1 MKKSKKLLAF
11 LLSTFM
17 VCAVPAVISGCDGG
31 DNGGQ
36 NTVEQQKDAVK
47 VKDGENISVEKGKS
61 TTITVS
67 EYITANGNK
76 IEVKSSDTAVAE
88 AVESEGTVTVTG
100 KAEGG
105 TSVIIKCG
113 KVSIT
118 FPVTVTAEK
127 TETDAPVFS
136 DVSVNL
142 DLKDQDF
149 AEVTLAPVSGG
160 DEFDIVYSAT
170 LSDEVSIN
178 GNVLK
183 FTPAE
188 KGEYSV
194 TVTAKCTEKADP
206 EKVYEDITFR
216 VNISVIDSDEKVY
229 FTVTVDGVETSVAD
243 GEKFILP
250 EYTGASAEGKEFDG
264 WMVGG
269 EKRQA
274 GYEITVTAD
283 ITVTAVFKAK
293 TYTVTVDG
301 VEQIIEHGGK
311 VTLPEYEK
319 ELEEGKQFNGWSDG
333 TDTYPAGAQVT
344 VTGNLNFTAVIG
356 DIPQTP
362 PEAVKLTDTIN
373 LTVETDATVT
383 LEISDY
389 IITNGHT
396 VTVACGQT
404 DTVEVSSTLTSVT
417 VTAKDKGTAEVTVT
431 CGEITAV
438 ITVNVSYP
446 PASVK
451 QEEVSDSEVHDLYSG
466 ALTLDLS
473 ANINYS
479 SQIESY
485 KVNGVAVEG
494 SSYTVSGN
502 FTDTASEVVLTVTAV
517 SENGVGIEYIY
528 KVKVKDTSS
537 YRVANGGFDD
547 GLDGWTM
554 DGDIGE
560 ISENETFWENLPMFN
575 DGKYFLGFDAPTGT
589 LSSSAFTVGGIN
601 KISFKLGS
609 GNGCFVTLEKEDG
622 EVLAVWRN
630 YKFDNIGNGWDSE
643 KIGTEQF
650 ALNLVTYVADL
661 TQWHGETVRLVINDN
676 ATADC
681 GFVTFD
687 SLVTYYESADGLPK
701 NAFYAIDELADTTA
715 LAAKIAEAKEIEI
728 GDYTQESFDI
738 LQEKITAAEE
748 VITKKGVTEEELT
761 SALNAIDAAKNN
773 LTLKVPVEKESDR
786 IESVKSGAEITIDTS
801 KYVDD
806 NGLELTYEL
815 SAESGKLSVDGL
827 KLTASDVTDDS
838 DAVVILTVKY
848 KGETK
853 LTISITVKI
862 SSGDKPVVNKPE
874 VVQNIDIFTLTD
886 KNKIKID
893 FAQNVSN
900 PANLTLKFTVNA
912 DGNSEE
918 LTLDADNCYE
928 YNFDGNYSDEAV
940 EVIFNVTVGS
950 EENALTVIYTYKLVI
965 KDTTAYRVV
974 NGGFETGDLTGWTLK
989 NLDGS
994 DFVVADGVNV
1004 VQDTEGYWGGTA
1016 AYNHVGKYHFN
1027 GQDAG
1032 GIAEAAVYKLISS
1045 PFKIGG
1051 SGFISFKIGGRAAV
1065 VKIYDR
1071 ATDTLIAK
1079 YFNTAYAD
1087 IGFDNGKPHVENG
1100 ARQAVMS
1107 TCVADLSAYKG
1118 VEVYLVLEDNQAE
1131 GWGHSIMDDVVT
1143 YYETAPQTEG
1153 KFDTVKN
1160 LCKCGYDEATGTYT
1174 TTDIPWIKAEN
1185 SLSVGRLK
1193 IKSNF
1198 EGVAAD
1204 AGTVDLHNY
1213 LYAVG
1218 VVVGDASAQI
1228 SKQIVKVSDGST
1240 DYTENFNAFVLEDGK
1255 TYVVTYKLVSGVY
1268 ETETSIKIFVGNKN
1282 SLTNGSFEEDL
1293 KGWTYSKADG
1303 ALDFG
1308 AIISDDYYWKKPD
1321 YTFGKTE
1328 EGGKLFTGIETDS
1341 NPNLERGIGTLTS
1354 SIFTLQ
1360 QNGWITFRLGGAHNA
1375 NCGIRIRSAVDGRVL
1390 AEFNNLDKGHD
1401 GKLDKYK
1408 YQFAD
1413 MTSDMQCY
1421 IEIFDNATEGWGLVV
1436 VDDIVTDCGATE
1448 PDGTLINNIL

>member
-88 AVESEGTVTVTG
+88 AVESGGTVTVTG

-127 TETDAPVFS
+127 TETDAPVFM

-250 EYTGASAEGKEFDG
+250 EYTGTSADGKEFDG

-333 TDTYPAGAQVT
+333 RDTYPAGAQVT

-404 DTVEVSSTLTSVT
+404 DAVEVSSTLTSVT

-438 ITVNVSYP
+438 ITVNVAYP

-502 FTDTASEVVLTVTAV
+502 FTDTESEVVLTVTAV
-517 SENGVGIEYIY
+517 SENGKEIEYIY

-537 YRVANGGFDD
+537 YRVTNGGFDD

-554 DGDIGE
+554 DGEIGE
-560 ISENETFWENLPMFN
+560 ISASKTFWENLPMFN
-575 DGKYFLGFDAPTGT
+575 DGNYFRGESKEGNVGT
-589 LSSSAFTVGGIN
+589 LTSPEFKIGGTG
-601 KISFKLGS
+601 KISFALGA
-609 GNGCFVTLEKEDG
+609 GNGCFVTLESSAG

-630 YKFDNIGNGWDSE
+630 YKFEDVGVWDAD

-661 TQWHGETVRLVINDN
+661 TQWQGETVRIVINDC
-676 ATADC
+676 ATEKI

-687 SLVTYYESADGLPK
+687 SLVTYYAAGEELPK
-701 NAFYAIDELADTTA
+701 GYTALNELADVTA
-715 LAAKIAEAKEIEI
+715 LTEKIGEAEAIEQGDYTDESYAHLGEKIAEAKELA
-728 GDYTQESFDI
+728 S
-738 LQEKITAAEE
+738 
-748 VITKKGVTEEELT
+748 KKGVTQSEIDG
-761 SALNAIDAAKNN
+761 ALNAITVAVNSLALRVPSETDAE
-773 LTLKVPVEKESDR
+773 KVIVL
-786 IESVKSGAEITIDTS
+786 KSGAEATVDVL
-801 KYVDD
+801 KYVDE
-806 NGLELTYEL
+806 NGLSLTYEL
-815 SAESGKLSVDGL
+815 SAESDKLSVDGL

-874 VVQNIDIFTLTD
+874 VVQDIDIFTLTD

-900 PANLTLKFTVNA
+900 PANLTLIFTVNA

-974 NGGFETGDLTGWTLK
+974 NGGFETGDLTGWTYT
-989 NLDGS
+989 
-994 DFVVADGVNV
+994 VADGGADFGKVINADNDFNGNPFNKDGDYLFSGVESNPSFGVFETGRGTLKSSNFILKQNGWISFLMGGAHNVNV
-1004 VQDTEGYWGGTA
+1004 GVRVRAVDGDIILAEFNNKGKGVDGAMDRYIYKFTGMQSDSDCYIEVFDDASGDWGCIAVDDFQTYFGGEKPEGKEIIPYFVQGQIVNGDFGTGDFSGWTVQKEGMTGGIINADTYWGE
-1016 AYNHVGKYHFN
+1016 KLPFN
-1027 GQDAG
+1027 NNGYFLSGFDT
-1032 GIAEAAVYKLISS
+1032 GIAEADSWSVRSS
-1045 PFKIGG
+1045 AFTLSG
-1051 SGFISFKIGGRAAV
+1051 SGYISVRMGGNATALKIFKADG
-1065 VKIYDR
+1065 
-1071 ATDTLIAK
+1071 TLIGTYKPNHFSDANFPFEGDGEGK
-1079 YFNTAYAD
+1079 GSWACMRTYF
-1087 IGFDNGKPHVENG
+1087 I
-1100 ARQAVMS
+1100 
-1107 TCVADLSAYKG
+1107 DLSG
-1118 VEVYLVLEDNQAE
+1118 HIGEELYLELHDTGSGA
-1131 GWGHSIMDDVVT
+1131 WSHAFFDDVVT
-1143 YYETAPQTEG
+1143 YYENVPDIENG
-1153 KFDTVKN
+1153 FDTVTAPVGREEEEIIYGEVQLKWRI
-1160 LCKCGYDEATGTYT
+1160 AV
-1174 TTDIPWIKAEN
+1174 KAE
-1185 SLSVGRLK
+1185 
-1193 IKSNF
+1193 
-1198 EGVAAD
+1198 
-1204 AGTVDLHNY
+1204 
-1213 LYAVG
+1213 
-1218 VVVGDASAQI
+1218 
-1228 SKQIVKVSDGST
+1228 
-1240 DYTENFNAFVLEDGK
+1240 
-1255 TYVVTYKLVSGVY
+1255 
-1268 ETETSIKIFVGNKN
+1268 
-1282 SLTNGSFEEDL
+1282 
-1293 KGWTYSKADG
+1293 
-1303 ALDFG
+1303 
-1308 AIISDDYYWKKPD
+1308 
-1321 YTFGKTE
+1321 
-1328 EGGKLFTGIETDS
+1328 
-1341 NPNLERGIGTLTS
+1341 
-1354 SIFTLQ
+1354 
-1360 QNGWITFRLGGAHNA
+1360 
-1375 NCGIRIRSAVDGRVL
+1375 
-1390 AEFNNLDKGHD
+1390 
-1401 GKLDKYK
+1401 
-1408 YQFAD
+1408 
-1413 MTSDMQCY
+1413 
-1421 IEIFDNATEGWGLVV
+1421 
-1436 VDDIVTDCGATE
+1436 
-1448 PDGTLINNIL
+1448 

>member
-88 AVESEGTVTVTG
+88 AVESGGTVTVTG

-170 LSDEVSIN
+170 LSDGVSIN
-178 GNVLK
+178 GNILK

-333 TDTYPAGAQVT
+333 RDTYPAGAQVT

-404 DTVEVSSTLTSVT
+404 DTVEVSSTLSSVT

-438 ITVNVSYP
+438 ITVNVAYP

-466 ALTLDLS
+466 SLTLDLS

-502 FTDTASEVVLTVTAV
+502 FTDSESEVVLTVTAV
-517 SENGVGIEYIY
+517 SENGVEIEYIY

-554 DGDIGE
+554 EGGIGE

-575 DGKYFLGFDAPTGT
+575 DGKYFLGFDAPMGT

-738 LQEKITAAEE
+738 LREKITAAEE

-815 SAESGKLSVDGL
+815 SAESDKLSVDGL

-848 KGETK
+848 KGEPK

-874 VVQNIDIFTLTD
+874 VVQDIDIFTLTD

-893 FAQNVSN
+893 FDQNVSN

-974 NGGFETGDLTGWTLK
+974 NGGFENEEDPLYGWTIEIGSTRSVEEGRDFGGISNDTVYWHYNASFNKDGKNFFSGWKGKEENRGALISSAFTVSTNGWISFKLGGGQNTDLCYVEVIDAESGETYARYGNRLFSDANVGNIVAGTVENPANPADFGVYMANMVLYKAQLPDAARGKDVKIRVVDKAASGWGVIFADSFTTYYDSENLIPADAKEAVNIPVTVTGKGAVNQIINGGFETGDLYGWTIITEGMNGTTSIIGDSTYWGEKLPYNQSGK
-989 NLDGS
+989 FHLDGWYTDKAEAEAWAIRS
-994 DFVVADGVNV
+994 SKFTLQGSGYISVKTGGNAAAVKVYKADG
-1004 VQDTEGYWGGTA
+1004 
-1016 AYNHVGKYHFN
+1016 
-1027 GQDAG
+1027 
-1032 GIAEAAVYKLISS
+1032 
-1045 PFKIGG
+1045 
-1051 SGFISFKIGGRAAV
+1051 
-1065 VKIYDR
+1065 
-1071 ATDTLIAK
+1071 TLIGTYKPNHFSATNFPFEGDGEGK
-1079 YFNTAYAD
+1079 GSWACMRTYF
-1087 IGFDNGKPHVENG
+1087 I
-1100 ARQAVMS
+1100 
-1107 TCVADLSAYKG
+1107 DLSELIG
-1118 VEVYLVLEDNQAE
+1118 EELYLELHDTGNNDTWSHAFF
-1131 GWGHSIMDDVVT
+1131 DDVVT
-1143 YYETAPQTEG
+1143 YYENVPDIENGYDTVTAPVGREEEEIIYGEVQL
-1153 KFDTVKN
+1153 KWRIAV
-1160 LCKCGYDEATGTYT
+1160 
-1174 TTDIPWIKAEN
+1174 KAE
-1185 SLSVGRLK
+1185 
-1193 IKSNF
+1193 
-1198 EGVAAD
+1198 
-1204 AGTVDLHNY
+1204 
-1213 LYAVG
+1213 
-1218 VVVGDASAQI
+1218 
-1228 SKQIVKVSDGST
+1228 
-1240 DYTENFNAFVLEDGK
+1240 
-1255 TYVVTYKLVSGVY
+1255 
-1268 ETETSIKIFVGNKN
+1268 
-1282 SLTNGSFEEDL
+1282 
-1293 KGWTYSKADG
+1293 
-1303 ALDFG
+1303 
-1308 AIISDDYYWKKPD
+1308 
-1321 YTFGKTE
+1321 
-1328 EGGKLFTGIETDS
+1328 
-1341 NPNLERGIGTLTS
+1341 
-1354 SIFTLQ
+1354 
-1360 QNGWITFRLGGAHNA
+1360 
-1375 NCGIRIRSAVDGRVL
+1375 
-1390 AEFNNLDKGHD
+1390 
-1401 GKLDKYK
+1401 
-1408 YQFAD
+1408 
-1413 MTSDMQCY
+1413 
-1421 IEIFDNATEGWGLVV
+1421 
-1436 VDDIVTDCGATE
+1436 
-1448 PDGTLINNIL
+1448 

>member
-88 AVESEGTVTVTG
+88 AVESGGTVTVTG

-127 TETDAPVFS
+127 TETDAPVFR

-178 GNVLK
+178 GNILK

-344 VTGNLNFTAVIG
+344 VTEKLNFTAVIG

-438 ITVNVSYP
+438 ITVNVAYP

-517 SENGVGIEYIY
+517 SENGKEIEYIY

-554 DGDIGE
+554 EGGIGE

-575 DGKYFLGFDAPTGT
+575 DGKYFLGFDAPMGT

-738 LQEKITAAEE
+738 LREKITAAEE

-815 SAESGKLSVDGL
+815 STESGKLSVDGL
-827 KLTASDVTDDS
+827 KITASDVEEDS
-838 DAVVILTVKY
+838 DETVTLTVKY
-848 KGETK
+848 KGEPK
-853 LTISITVKI
+853 LTIVLTVKLT
-862 SSGDKPVVNKPE
+862 SGDKPVVNKPE
-874 VVQNIDIFTLTD
+874 VVQDIDIFTLTD

-974 NGGFETGDLTGWTLK
+974 NGDFETGDYTGWTYTVAE
-989 NLDGS
+989 DSS
-994 DFVVADGVNV
+994 DF
-1004 VQDTEGYWGGTA
+1004 
-1016 AYNHVGKYHFN
+1016 
-1027 GQDAG
+1027 
-1032 GIAEAAVYKLISS
+1032 GI
-1045 PFKIGG
+1045 
-1051 SGFISFKIGGRAAV
+1051 V
-1065 VKIYDR
+1065 VKAD
-1071 ATDTLIAK
+1071 K
-1079 YFNTAYAD
+1079 YFN
-1087 IGFDNGKPHVENG
+1087 G
-1100 ARQAVMS
+1100 
-1107 TCVADLSAYKG
+1107 
-1118 VEVYLVLEDNQAE
+1118 
-1131 GWGHSIMDDVVT
+1131 
-1143 YYETAPQTEG
+1143 
-1153 KFDTVKN
+1153 
-1160 LCKCGYDEATGTYT
+1160 
-1174 TTDIPWIKAEN
+1174 N
-1185 SLSVGRLK
+1185 SF
-1193 IKSNF
+1193 N
-1198 EGVAAD
+1198 
-1204 AGTVDLHNY
+1204 TQNNY
-1213 LYAVG
+1213 
-1218 VVVGDASAQI
+1218 
-1228 SKQIVKVSDGST
+1228 
-1240 DYTENFNAFVLEDGK
+1240 
-1255 TYVVTYKLVSGVY
+1255 
-1268 ETETSIKIFVGNKN
+1268 
-1282 SLTNGSFEEDL
+1282 
-1293 KGWTYSKADG
+1293 
-1303 ALDFG
+1303 
-1308 AIISDDYYWKKPD
+1308 
-1321 YTFGKTE
+1321 
-1328 EGGKLFTGIETDS
+1328 LFTGIETNPS
-1341 NPNLERGIGTLTS
+1341 NGIYEAGKGTLKS
-1354 SIFTLQ
+1354 SNFILK
-1360 QNGWITFRLGGAHNA
+1360 QNGWISFLMGGAHNI
-1375 NCGIRIRSAVDGRVL
+1375 NVGVRVRTATDNTIL
-1390 AEFNNLDKGHD
+1390 AEFNNRGKGFEGAMD
-1401 GKLDKYK
+1401 RYIYK
-1408 YQFAD
+1408 FTGMQ
-1413 MTSDMQCY
+1413 SDSECY
-1421 IEIFDNATEGWGLVV
+1421 IEVFDNASGDWGCIAVDDFQTYFGGEKPEGKEIVPYFTKGQIKNGGFDTGDLSGWTIQTEGMTGGIINADTYWDQKLPFNNKGCFLSGFDTGIQEAYSWSVRSSAFTLSGSGYISV
-1436 VDDIVTDCGATE
+1436 RMGGNAAALKIFKA
-1448 PDGTLINNIL
+1448 DGTLIGTYKPNHFSDTNFPFEGDGEGKGSWACMRTYFIDLSELIGEELYLELHDTGDNGAWSHAFFDEVITYYGTAPDIENGFDTVTAPVGREEEEIIYGEVQLKWRLAVKAE

>member
-1 MKKSKKLLAF
+1 M
-11 LLSTFM
+11 
-17 VCAVPAVISGCDGG
+17 
-31 DNGGQ
+31 
-36 NTVEQQKDAVK
+36 
-47 VKDGENISVEKGKS
+47 
-61 TTITVS
+61 
-67 EYITANGNK
+67 
-76 IEVKSSDTAVAE
+76 
-88 AVESEGTVTVTG
+88 
-100 KAEGG
+100 
-105 TSVIIKCG
+105 
-113 KVSIT
+113 
-118 FPVTVTAEK
+118 
-127 TETDAPVFS
+127 
-136 DVSVNL
+136 
-142 DLKDQDF
+142 
-149 AEVTLAPVSGG
+149 
-160 DEFDIVYSAT
+160 
-170 LSDEVSIN
+170 
-178 GNVLK
+178 
-183 FTPAE
+183 
-188 KGEYSV
+188 
-194 TVTAKCTEKADP
+194 
-206 EKVYEDITFR
+206 
-216 VNISVIDSDEKVY
+216 
-229 FTVTVDGVETSVAD
+229 
-243 GEKFILP
+243 
-250 EYTGASAEGKEFDG
+250 
-264 WMVGG
+264 
-269 EKRQA
+269 
-274 GYEITVTAD
+274 
-283 ITVTAVFKAK
+283 
-293 TYTVTVDG
+293 
-301 VEQIIEHGGK
+301 
-311 VTLPEYEK
+311 
-319 ELEEGKQFNGWSDG
+319 
-333 TDTYPAGAQVT
+333 
-344 VTGNLNFTAVIG
+344 
-356 DIPQTP
+356 
-362 PEAVKLTDTIN
+362 
-373 LTVETDATVT
+373 
-383 LEISDY
+383 
-389 IITNGHT
+389 
-396 VTVACGQT
+396 
-404 DTVEVSSTLTSVT
+404 
-417 VTAKDKGTAEVTVT
+417 
-431 CGEITAV
+431 
-438 ITVNVSYP
+438 
-446 PASVK
+446 
-451 QEEVSDSEVHDLYSG
+451 
-466 ALTLDLS
+466 
-473 ANINYS
+473 
-479 SQIESY
+479 
-485 KVNGVAVEG
+485 
-494 SSYTVSGN
+494 
-502 FTDTASEVVLTVTAV
+502 
-517 SENGVGIEYIY
+517 
-528 KVKVKDTSS
+528 
-537 YRVANGGFDD
+537 
-547 GLDGWTM
+547 
-554 DGDIGE
+554 
-560 ISENETFWENLPMFN
+560 
-575 DGKYFLGFDAPTGT
+575 
-589 LSSSAFTVGGIN
+589 
-601 KISFKLGS
+601 
-609 GNGCFVTLEKEDG
+609 
-622 EVLAVWRN
+622 
-630 YKFDNIGNGWDSE
+630 
-643 KIGTEQF
+643 
-650 ALNLVTYVADL
+650 
-661 TQWHGETVRLVINDN
+661 
-676 ATADC
+676 
-681 GFVTFD
+681 
-687 SLVTYYESADGLPK
+687 
-701 NAFYAIDELADTTA
+701 
-715 LAAKIAEAKEIEI
+715 
-728 GDYTQESFDI
+728 
-738 LQEKITAAEE
+738 QEKITAAEE

-1293 KGWTYSKADG
+1293 DVFQGRRRSRLRRNY
-1303 ALDFG
+1303 
-1308 AIISDDYYWKKPD
+1308 
-1321 YTFGKTE
+1321 
-1328 EGGKLFTGIETDS
+1328 
-1341 NPNLERGIGTLTS
+1341 
-1354 SIFTLQ
+1354 
-1360 QNGWITFRLGGAHNA
+1360 FR
-1375 NCGIRIRSAVDGRVL
+1375 
-1390 AEFNNLDKGHD
+1390 
-1401 GKLDKYK
+1401 
-1408 YQFAD
+1408 
-1413 MTSDMQCY
+1413 
-1421 IEIFDNATEGWGLVV
+1421 
-1436 VDDIVTDCGATE
+1436 
-1448 PDGTLINNIL
+1448 

>member
-88 AVESEGTVTVTG
+88 AVESGGTVTVTG

-127 TETDAPVFS
+127 TETDAPVFR

-142 DLKDQDF
+142 DLKDKDF
-149 AEVTLAPVSGG
+149 LEVTLAPVSGG

-283 ITVTAVFKAK
+283 ITVTAVFKDK

-417 VTAKDKGTAEVTVT
+417 LTAKDKGTAEVTVT

-438 ITVNVSYP
+438 ITVNVAYP

-517 SENGVGIEYIY
+517 SENGKEIEYIY

-537 YRVANGGFDD
+537 YRVTNGGFDD

-554 DGDIGE
+554 EGGIGE

-575 DGKYFLGFDAPTGT
+575 DGNYFRGESKEGNVGT
-589 LSSSAFTVGGIN
+589 LKSPEFKIGGTG
-601 KISFKLGS
+601 KISFALGA
-609 GNGCFVTLEKEDG
+609 GNGCFVTLESSEG

-630 YKFDNIGNGWDSE
+630 YKFEDVGVWDAD

-661 TQWHGETVRLVINDN
+661 AQWQGKTVRIVINDC
-676 ATADC
+676 ATEKI

-687 SLVTYYESADGLPK
+687 SLVTYYAAGEELPK
-701 NAFYAIDELADTTA
+701 GYTALNELADVTA
-715 LAAKIAEAKEIEI
+715 LTEKIAEAEAIKQ
-728 GDYTQESFDI
+728 GDYTDESYAH
-738 LQEKITAAEE
+738 LGEKITEAKELAS
-748 VITKKGVTEEELT
+748 KKGVTQSEIDG
-761 SALNAIDAAKNN
+761 ALNAITVAVNSLALRVPSETDAE
-773 LTLKVPVEKESDR
+773 KVIVL
-786 IESVKSGAEITIDTS
+786 KSGAEATVDVL
-801 KYVDD
+801 KYVDE
-806 NGLELTYEL
+806 NGLSLTYEL
-815 SAESGKLSVDGL
+815 STESGKLSVDGL
-827 KLTASDVTDDS
+827 KITASDVEEDS
-838 DAVVILTVKY
+838 DETVTLTVKY
-848 KGETK
+848 KGEPK
-853 LTISITVKI
+853 LTIVLTVKLT
-862 SSGDKPVVNKPE
+862 SGDKPVVNKPE
-874 VVQNIDIFTLTD
+874 VVQDIDIFTLTD

-1032 GIAEAAVYKLISS
+1032 GIAEVAVYKLISS

-1174 TTDIPWIKAEN
+1174 TTDIPWIKVEN

-1308 AIISDDYYWKKPD
+1308 AIISDDYYWKNPD
-1321 YTFGKTE
+1321 NTFGKTE

-1390 AEFNNLDKGHD
+1390 AEFNNLDKGHG

-1436 VDDIVTDCGATE
+1436 VDDIVTDCGATD

>member
-88 AVESEGTVTVTG
+88 AVESGGTVTVTG

-127 TETDAPVFS
+127 TETDAPVFG
-136 DVSVNL
+136 DISVNL
-142 DLKDQDF
+142 DLKDKDF

-250 EYTGASAEGKEFDG
+250 EYTGTSAEGKEFDG

-333 TDTYPAGAQVT
+333 RDTYPAGAQVT
-344 VTGNLNFTAVIG
+344 VTENLNFTAVIG

-404 DTVEVSSTLTSVT
+404 DAVEVSSTLTSVT

-438 ITVNVSYP
+438 ITVNVAYP

-502 FTDTASEVVLTVTAV
+502 FTDTESEVVLTVTAV
-517 SENGVGIEYIY
+517 SENGVEIEYIY

-554 DGDIGE
+554 DGGIGE

-575 DGKYFLGFDAPTGT
+575 DGKYFLGFDAPMGT

-738 LQEKITAAEE
+738 LREKITAAEE

-815 SAESGKLSVDGL
+815 SAESDKLSVDGL

-848 KGETK
+848 KGEPK

-874 VVQNIDIFTLTD
+874 VVQDIDIFTLTD

-893 FAQNVSN
+893 FDQNVSN

-974 NGGFETGDLTGWTLK
+974 NGGFETGDLTGWTYT
-989 NLDGS
+989 
-994 DFVVADGVNV
+994 VADGGA
-1004 VQDTEGYWGGTA
+1004 DF
-1016 AYNHVGKYHFN
+1016 GKVINADNDFN
-1027 GQDAG
+1027 GN
-1032 GIAEAAVYKLISS
+1032 
-1045 PFKIGG
+1045 PFNKDGDYLF
-1051 SGFISFKIGGRAAV
+1051 S
-1065 VKIYDR
+1065 
-1071 ATDTLIAK
+1071 
-1079 YFNTAYAD
+1079 
-1087 IGFDNGKPHVENG
+1087 
-1100 ARQAVMS
+1100 
-1107 TCVADLSAYKG
+1107 G
-1118 VEVYLVLEDNQAE
+1118 VESNPSF
-1131 GWGHSIMDDVVT
+1131 GFF
-1143 YYETAPQTEG
+1143 ETG
-1153 KFDTVKN
+1153 R
-1160 LCKCGYDEATGTYT
+1160 GT
-1174 TTDIPWIKAEN
+1174 
-1185 SLSVGRLK
+1185 LK
-1193 IKSNF
+1193 SSNF
-1198 EGVAAD
+1198 
-1204 AGTVDLHNY
+1204 
-1213 LYAVG
+1213 
-1218 VVVGDASAQI
+1218 I
-1228 SKQIVKVSDGST
+1228 
-1240 DYTENFNAFVLEDGK
+1240 
-1255 TYVVTYKLVSGVY
+1255 
-1268 ETETSIKIFVGNKN
+1268 
-1282 SLTNGSFEEDL
+1282 L
-1293 KGWTYSKADG
+1293 K
-1303 ALDFG
+1303 
-1308 AIISDDYYWKKPD
+1308 
-1321 YTFGKTE
+1321 
-1328 EGGKLFTGIETDS
+1328 
-1341 NPNLERGIGTLTS
+1341 
-1354 SIFTLQ
+1354 
-1360 QNGWITFRLGGAHNA
+1360 QNGWISFLMGGAHNV
-1375 NCGIRIRSAVDGRVL
+1375 NVGVRVRAVDGDIIL
-1390 AEFNNLDKGHD
+1390 AEFNNRGKGFEGAMD
-1401 GKLDKYK
+1401 RYIYK
-1408 YQFAD
+1408 FTG
-1413 MTSDMQCY
+1413 MNSDTECY
-1421 IEIFDNATEGWGLVV
+1421 IEVFDNASGDWGCIA
-1436 VDDIVTDCGATE
+1436 VDDFRTYFGDTVPEGKEIIPYFTKGQIKNGDFGTGDFSGWTVQKEGMTGGIINADTYWGEKLPFNNNGYFLSGFDTGIAEADSWSVRSSAFTLSGSGYISVRMGGNAAALKIFKA
-1448 PDGTLINNIL
+1448 DGTLIGTYKPNHFSDANFPFEGDGEGKGSWACMRTYFIDLSGHIGEELYLELHDTGSGAWSHAFFDEVITYYGTAPDIENGYDTVTAPVGREEEEIIYGEVQLKWRIAVKAE

>member
-88 AVESEGTVTVTG
+88 AVESGGTVTVTG

-127 TETDAPVFS
+127 TETDAPVFR

-160 DEFDIVYSAT
+160 DGFDIVYSAT

-178 GNVLK
+178 GNILK

-344 VTGNLNFTAVIG
+344 VTEKLNFTAVIG

-438 ITVNVSYP
+438 ITVNVAYP

-517 SENGVGIEYIY
+517 SENGKEIEYIY

-554 DGDIGE
+554 EGGIGE

-575 DGKYFLGFDAPTGT
+575 DGKYFLGFDAPMGT

-738 LQEKITAAEE
+738 LREKITAAEE

-815 SAESGKLSVDGL
+815 STESGKLSVDGL
-827 KLTASDVTDDS
+827 KITASDVEEDS
-838 DAVVILTVKY
+838 DETVTLTVKY
-848 KGETK
+848 KGEPK
-853 LTISITVKI
+853 LTIVLTVKLT
-862 SSGDKPVVNKPE
+862 SGDKPVVNKPE
-874 VVQNIDIFTLTD
+874 VVQDIDIFTLTD

-974 NGGFETGDLTGWTLK
+974 NGDFETGDYTGWTYTVAE
-989 NLDGS
+989 DSS
-994 DFVVADGVNV
+994 DF
-1004 VQDTEGYWGGTA
+1004 
-1016 AYNHVGKYHFN
+1016 
-1027 GQDAG
+1027 
-1032 GIAEAAVYKLISS
+1032 GI
-1045 PFKIGG
+1045 
-1051 SGFISFKIGGRAAV
+1051 V
-1065 VKIYDR
+1065 VKAD
-1071 ATDTLIAK
+1071 K
-1079 YFNTAYAD
+1079 YFN
-1087 IGFDNGKPHVENG
+1087 G
-1100 ARQAVMS
+1100 
-1107 TCVADLSAYKG
+1107 
-1118 VEVYLVLEDNQAE
+1118 
-1131 GWGHSIMDDVVT
+1131 
-1143 YYETAPQTEG
+1143 
-1153 KFDTVKN
+1153 
-1160 LCKCGYDEATGTYT
+1160 
-1174 TTDIPWIKAEN
+1174 N
-1185 SLSVGRLK
+1185 SF
-1193 IKSNF
+1193 N
-1198 EGVAAD
+1198 
-1204 AGTVDLHNY
+1204 TQNNY
-1213 LYAVG
+1213 
-1218 VVVGDASAQI
+1218 
-1228 SKQIVKVSDGST
+1228 
-1240 DYTENFNAFVLEDGK
+1240 
-1255 TYVVTYKLVSGVY
+1255 
-1268 ETETSIKIFVGNKN
+1268 
-1282 SLTNGSFEEDL
+1282 
-1293 KGWTYSKADG
+1293 
-1303 ALDFG
+1303 
-1308 AIISDDYYWKKPD
+1308 
-1321 YTFGKTE
+1321 
-1328 EGGKLFTGIETDS
+1328 LFTGIETNPS
-1341 NPNLERGIGTLTS
+1341 NGIYEAGKGTLKS
-1354 SIFTLQ
+1354 SNFILK
-1360 QNGWITFRLGGAHNA
+1360 QNGWISFLMGGAHNI
-1375 NCGIRIRSAVDGRVL
+1375 NVGVRVRTATDNTIL
-1390 AEFNNLDKGHD
+1390 AEFNNRGKGFEGAMD
-1401 GKLDKYK
+1401 RYIYK
-1408 YQFAD
+1408 FTGMQ
-1413 MTSDMQCY
+1413 SDSECY
-1421 IEIFDNATEGWGLVV
+1421 IEVFDNASGDWGCIAVDDFQTYFGGEKPEGKEIVPYFTKGQIKNGGFDTGDLSGWTIQTEGMTGGIINADTYWDQKLPFNNKGCFLSGFDTGIQEAYSWSVRSSAFTLSGSGYISV
-1436 VDDIVTDCGATE
+1436 RMGGNAAALKIFKA
-1448 PDGTLINNIL
+1448 DGTLIGTYKPNHFSDTNFPFEGDGEGKGSWACMRTYFIDLSELIGEELYLELHDTGDNGAWSHAFFDEVITYYGTAPDIENGFDTVTAPVGREEEEIIYGEVQLKWRLAVKAE

>member
-88 AVESEGTVTVTG
+88 AVESGGTVTVTG

-127 TETDAPVFS
+127 TETDAPVFM

-250 EYTGASAEGKEFDG
+250 EYTGTSAEGKEFDG

-438 ITVNVSYP
+438 ITVNVAYP

-517 SENGVGIEYIY
+517 SENGKEIEYIY

-554 DGDIGE
+554 DGGIGE

-575 DGKYFLGFDAPTGT
+575 DGKYFLGFDAPMGT

-738 LQEKITAAEE
+738 LREKITAAAE

-815 SAESGKLSVDGL
+815 STESDKLSVDGL

-874 VVQNIDIFTLTD
+874 VVQDIDIFTLTD

-928 YNFDGNYSDEAV
+928 YNFDGNYSDEEV

-974 NGGFETGDLTGWTLK
+974 NGGFETGDLTGWTYT
-989 NLDGS
+989 
-994 DFVVADGVNV
+994 VADGGADFGKVINADNDFNGNPFNKDGDYLFSGVESNPSFGVFETGRGTLKSSNFILKQNGWISFLMGGAHNVNV
-1004 VQDTEGYWGGTA
+1004 GVRVRAVDGDIILAEFNNKGKGVDGAMDRYIYKFTGMQSDSDCYIEVFDDASGDWGCIAVDDFQTYFGGEKPEGKEIIPYFVQGQIVNGDFGTGDFSGWTVQKEGMTGGIINADTYWGE
-1016 AYNHVGKYHFN
+1016 KLPFN
-1027 GQDAG
+1027 NNGYFLSGFDT
-1032 GIAEAAVYKLISS
+1032 GIAEADSWSVRSS
-1045 PFKIGG
+1045 AFTLSG
-1051 SGFISFKIGGRAAV
+1051 SGYISVRMGGNATALKIFKADG
-1065 VKIYDR
+1065 
-1071 ATDTLIAK
+1071 TLIGTYKPNHFSDANFPFEGDGEGK
-1079 YFNTAYAD
+1079 GSWACMRTYF
-1087 IGFDNGKPHVENG
+1087 I
-1100 ARQAVMS
+1100 
-1107 TCVADLSAYKG
+1107 DLSG
-1118 VEVYLVLEDNQAE
+1118 HIGEELYLELHDTGSGA
-1131 GWGHSIMDDVVT
+1131 WSHAFFDDVVT
-1143 YYETAPQTEG
+1143 YYENVPDIENG
-1153 KFDTVKN
+1153 FDTVTAPVGREEEEIIYGEVQLKWRI
-1160 LCKCGYDEATGTYT
+1160 AV
-1174 TTDIPWIKAEN
+1174 KAE
-1185 SLSVGRLK
+1185 
-1193 IKSNF
+1193 
-1198 EGVAAD
+1198 
-1204 AGTVDLHNY
+1204 
-1213 LYAVG
+1213 
-1218 VVVGDASAQI
+1218 
-1228 SKQIVKVSDGST
+1228 
-1240 DYTENFNAFVLEDGK
+1240 
-1255 TYVVTYKLVSGVY
+1255 
-1268 ETETSIKIFVGNKN
+1268 
-1282 SLTNGSFEEDL
+1282 
-1293 KGWTYSKADG
+1293 
-1303 ALDFG
+1303 
-1308 AIISDDYYWKKPD
+1308 
-1321 YTFGKTE
+1321 
-1328 EGGKLFTGIETDS
+1328 
-1341 NPNLERGIGTLTS
+1341 
-1354 SIFTLQ
+1354 
-1360 QNGWITFRLGGAHNA
+1360 
-1375 NCGIRIRSAVDGRVL
+1375 
-1390 AEFNNLDKGHD
+1390 
-1401 GKLDKYK
+1401 
-1408 YQFAD
+1408 
-1413 MTSDMQCY
+1413 
-1421 IEIFDNATEGWGLVV
+1421 
-1436 VDDIVTDCGATE
+1436 
-1448 PDGTLINNIL
+1448 

>member
-88 AVESEGTVTVTG
+88 AVESGGTVTVTG

-142 DLKDQDF
+142 DLKDKDF

-438 ITVNVSYP
+438 ITVNVAYP

-517 SENGVGIEYIY
+517 SENGKEIEYIY

-554 DGDIGE
+554 EGGIGE

-575 DGKYFLGFDAPTGT
+575 DGKYFLGFDAPMGT

-738 LQEKITAAEE
+738 LREKITAAEE

-815 SAESGKLSVDGL
+815 SAESDKLTVDGL
-827 KLTASDVTDDS
+827 KLIASDVTDDS

-862 SSGDKPVVNKPE
+862 SNGDKPVVNKPE
-874 VVQNIDIFTLTD
+874 VVQDIDIFTLTD

-974 NGGFETGDLTGWTLK
+974 NGGFETGDLTGWTYT
-989 NLDGS
+989 
-994 DFVVADGVNV
+994 VADGGA
-1004 VQDTEGYWGGTA
+1004 DF
-1016 AYNHVGKYHFN
+1016 GKVINADNYFN
-1027 GQDAG
+1027 GN
-1032 GIAEAAVYKLISS
+1032 
-1045 PFKIGG
+1045 PFNKDGDYLF
-1051 SGFISFKIGGRAAV
+1051 S
-1065 VKIYDR
+1065 
-1071 ATDTLIAK
+1071 
-1079 YFNTAYAD
+1079 
-1087 IGFDNGKPHVENG
+1087 
-1100 ARQAVMS
+1100 
-1107 TCVADLSAYKG
+1107 G
-1118 VEVYLVLEDNQAE
+1118 VESNPSFGVF
-1131 GWGHSIMDDVVT
+1131 
-1143 YYETAPQTEG
+1143 ETG
-1153 KFDTVKN
+1153 R
-1160 LCKCGYDEATGTYT
+1160 GT
-1174 TTDIPWIKAEN
+1174 
-1185 SLSVGRLK
+1185 LK
-1193 IKSNF
+1193 SSNF
-1198 EGVAAD
+1198 
-1204 AGTVDLHNY
+1204 
-1213 LYAVG
+1213 
-1218 VVVGDASAQI
+1218 I
-1228 SKQIVKVSDGST
+1228 
-1240 DYTENFNAFVLEDGK
+1240 
-1255 TYVVTYKLVSGVY
+1255 
-1268 ETETSIKIFVGNKN
+1268 
-1282 SLTNGSFEEDL
+1282 L
-1293 KGWTYSKADG
+1293 K
-1303 ALDFG
+1303 
-1308 AIISDDYYWKKPD
+1308 
-1321 YTFGKTE
+1321 
-1328 EGGKLFTGIETDS
+1328 
-1341 NPNLERGIGTLTS
+1341 
-1354 SIFTLQ
+1354 
-1360 QNGWITFRLGGAHNA
+1360 QNGWISFLMGGAHNV
-1375 NCGIRIRSAVDGRVL
+1375 NVGVRVRAVDGDIIL
-1390 AEFNNLDKGHD
+1390 AEFNNKGKGVD
-1401 GKLDKYK
+1401 GAMDRYIYK
-1408 YQFAD
+1408 FTGMQ
-1413 MTSDMQCY
+1413 SDSECY
-1421 IEIFDNATEGWGLVV
+1421 IEVFDDASGDWGCIA
-1436 VDDIVTDCGATE
+1436 VDDFQTYFGGEKPEGKEIIPYFVQGQIVNGDFGTGDFSGWTVQKEGMTGGIINADTYWGE
-1448 PDGTLINNIL
+1448 KLPFNNNGYFLSGFDTGIAEADSWSVRSSVFTLSGSGYISVRMGGNAAALKIFKADGTLIGTYKPNHFSDTNFPFEGDGEGKGSWACMRTYFIDLSELIGEELYLELHDTGSGAWSHAFFDEVITYYGTAPDIENGYDTVTAPVGREEEEIIYGEVQLKWRIAVKAE

>member
-88 AVESEGTVTVTG
+88 AVESGGTVTVTG

-127 TETDAPVFS
+127 TETDAPVFR

-319 ELEEGKQFNGWSDG
+319 KLEEGKQFNGWSDG

-383 LEISDY
+383 LAISDY

-431 CGEITAV
+431 CGGITAV

-517 SENGVGIEYIY
+517 SENGKEIEYIY

-554 DGDIGE
+554 DGGIGE

-630 YKFDNIGNGWDSE
+630 YKFDNIGNGWDSD

-715 LAAKIAEAKEIEI
+715 LAAKIAEAKEIKI

-738 LQEKITAAEE
+738 LREKITAAEE

-815 SAESGKLSVDGL
+815 SAESDKLTVDGL
-827 KLTASDVTDDS
+827 KLIASDVTDDS

-874 VVQNIDIFTLTD
+874 VVQDIDIFTLTD

-974 NGGFETGDLTGWTLK
+974 NGGFETGDLTGWTYT
-989 NLDGS
+989 
-994 DFVVADGVNV
+994 VADGGADFGKVINADNDFNGNPFNKDGDYLFSGVESNPSFGFFETGRGTLKSSNFILKQNGWISFLMGGAHNVNIGV
-1004 VQDTEGYWGGTA
+1004 RVRAVDGDIILAEFNNKGKGVDGAMDRYIYKFTGMQSDSECYIEVFDDASGDWGCIAVDDFQTYFGGEKPEGKEIIPYFVQGQIVNGDFGTGDFSGWTVQKEGMTGGIINADTYWGE
-1016 AYNHVGKYHFN
+1016 KLPFN
-1027 GQDAG
+1027 NNGYFLSGFDT
-1032 GIAEAAVYKLISS
+1032 GIAEADSWSVRSS
-1045 PFKIGG
+1045 AFTLSG
-1051 SGFISFKIGGRAAV
+1051 SGYISVRMGGNAAALKIFKADG
-1065 VKIYDR
+1065 
-1071 ATDTLIAK
+1071 TLIGTYKPNHFSATNFPFEGDGEGK
-1079 YFNTAYAD
+1079 GSWACMRTYFID
-1087 IGFDNGKPHVENG
+1087 LSELIGEELYLELHDTGDNGAWSH
-1100 ARQAVMS
+1100 AFF
-1107 TCVADLSAYKG
+1107 
-1118 VEVYLVLEDNQAE
+1118 
-1131 GWGHSIMDDVVT
+1131 DDVVT
-1143 YYETAPQTEG
+1143 YYENVPDIENG
-1153 KFDTVKN
+1153 FDTVTAPVGREEEEIIYGEVQLKWR
-1160 LCKCGYDEATGTYT
+1160 LAV
-1174 TTDIPWIKAEN
+1174 KAE
-1185 SLSVGRLK
+1185 
-1193 IKSNF
+1193 
-1198 EGVAAD
+1198 
-1204 AGTVDLHNY
+1204 
-1213 LYAVG
+1213 
-1218 VVVGDASAQI
+1218 
-1228 SKQIVKVSDGST
+1228 
-1240 DYTENFNAFVLEDGK
+1240 
-1255 TYVVTYKLVSGVY
+1255 
-1268 ETETSIKIFVGNKN
+1268 
-1282 SLTNGSFEEDL
+1282 
-1293 KGWTYSKADG
+1293 
-1303 ALDFG
+1303 
-1308 AIISDDYYWKKPD
+1308 
-1321 YTFGKTE
+1321 
-1328 EGGKLFTGIETDS
+1328 
-1341 NPNLERGIGTLTS
+1341 
-1354 SIFTLQ
+1354 
-1360 QNGWITFRLGGAHNA
+1360 
-1375 NCGIRIRSAVDGRVL
+1375 
-1390 AEFNNLDKGHD
+1390 
-1401 GKLDKYK
+1401 
-1408 YQFAD
+1408 
-1413 MTSDMQCY
+1413 
-1421 IEIFDNATEGWGLVV
+1421 
-1436 VDDIVTDCGATE
+1436 
-1448 PDGTLINNIL
+1448 

>member
-67 EYITANGNK
+67 EYITSNGNK
-76 IEVKSSDTAVAE
+76 NEVKTSDTAVAE
-88 AVESEGTVTVTG
+88 AVESGGTVTVTG

-127 TETDAPVFS
+127 TETDAPVFG

-438 ITVNVSYP
+438 ITVNVAYP

-466 ALTLDLS
+466 ALTLVLS

-517 SENGVGIEYIY
+517 SENGVEIEYIY

-554 DGDIGE
+554 EGEIGE
-560 ISENETFWENLPMFN
+560 ISASETFWENLPMFN
-575 DGKYFLGFDAPTGT
+575 DGNYFRGESKEGNVGT
-589 LSSSAFTVGGIN
+589 LTSPEFKIGGTC
-601 KISFKLGS
+601 KISFALGA
-609 GNGCFVTLEKEDG
+609 GNGCFVTLESSAG

-630 YKFDNIGNGWDSE
+630 YKFEDVGVWDAD

-661 TQWHGETVRLVINDN
+661 AQWQGETVRIVINDC
-676 ATADC
+676 ATEKI

-687 SLVTYYESADGLPK
+687 SLVTYYAAGEELPK
-701 NAFYAIDELADTTA
+701 GYTALNELADVTA
-715 LAAKIAEAKEIEI
+715 LTEKIAEAEAIEQGDYTDESYAHLGEKIAEAKELA
-728 GDYTQESFDI
+728 G
-738 LQEKITAAEE
+738 
-748 VITKKGVTEEELT
+748 KKGVTQSEIDG
-761 SALNAIDAAKNN
+761 ALNAITVAVNSLALRVPSETDAE
-773 LTLKVPVEKESDR
+773 KVIVL
-786 IESVKSGAEITIDTS
+786 KSGAEATVDVL
-801 KYVDD
+801 KYVDE
-806 NGLELTYEL
+806 NGLSLTYEL
-815 SAESGKLSVDGL
+815 STESGKLSVDGL
-827 KLTASDVTDDS
+827 KITASDVEEDS
-838 DAVVILTVKY
+838 DETVTLTVKY
-848 KGETK
+848 KGEPK
-853 LTISITVKI
+853 LTIVLTVKLT
-862 SSGDKPVVNKPE
+862 SGDKPVVNKPE

-900 PANLTLKFTVNA
+900 PANLTLTFTVNA

-974 NGGFETGDLTGWTLK
+974 NGGFETGDLTGWTYT
-989 NLDGS
+989 
-994 DFVVADGVNV
+994 VADGGA
-1004 VQDTEGYWGGTA
+1004 DF
-1016 AYNHVGKYHFN
+1016 GKVINADNYFN
-1027 GQDAG
+1027 GN
-1032 GIAEAAVYKLISS
+1032 
-1045 PFKIGG
+1045 PFNKDGDYLF
-1051 SGFISFKIGGRAAV
+1051 S
-1065 VKIYDR
+1065 
-1071 ATDTLIAK
+1071 
-1079 YFNTAYAD
+1079 
-1087 IGFDNGKPHVENG
+1087 
-1100 ARQAVMS
+1100 
-1107 TCVADLSAYKG
+1107 G
-1118 VEVYLVLEDNQAE
+1118 VESNPSFGVF
-1131 GWGHSIMDDVVT
+1131 
-1143 YYETAPQTEG
+1143 ETG
-1153 KFDTVKN
+1153 R
-1160 LCKCGYDEATGTYT
+1160 GT
-1174 TTDIPWIKAEN
+1174 
-1185 SLSVGRLK
+1185 LK
-1193 IKSNF
+1193 SSNF
-1198 EGVAAD
+1198 
-1204 AGTVDLHNY
+1204 
-1213 LYAVG
+1213 
-1218 VVVGDASAQI
+1218 I
-1228 SKQIVKVSDGST
+1228 
-1240 DYTENFNAFVLEDGK
+1240 
-1255 TYVVTYKLVSGVY
+1255 
-1268 ETETSIKIFVGNKN
+1268 
-1282 SLTNGSFEEDL
+1282 L
-1293 KGWTYSKADG
+1293 K
-1303 ALDFG
+1303 
-1308 AIISDDYYWKKPD
+1308 
-1321 YTFGKTE
+1321 
-1328 EGGKLFTGIETDS
+1328 
-1341 NPNLERGIGTLTS
+1341 
-1354 SIFTLQ
+1354 
-1360 QNGWITFRLGGAHNA
+1360 QNGWISFLMGGAHNV
-1375 NCGIRIRSAVDGRVL
+1375 NVGVRVRAVDGDIIL
-1390 AEFNNLDKGHD
+1390 AEFNNKGKGVD
-1401 GKLDKYK
+1401 GAMDRYIYK
-1408 YQFAD
+1408 FMGMQ
-1413 MTSDMQCY
+1413 SDSECY
-1421 IEIFDNATEGWGLVV
+1421 IEVFDDASGDWGCIA
-1436 VDDIVTDCGATE
+1436 VDDFQTYFGGEKPEGKEIIPYFVQGQIVNGDFGTGDFSGWTVQKEGMTGGIINADTYWGE
-1448 PDGTLINNIL
+1448 KLPFNNNGYFLSGFDTGIAEADSWSVRSSAFTLSGSGYISVRMGGNAAALKIFKADGTLIGTYKPNHFSATNFPFEGDGEGKGSWACMRTYFIDLSELIGEELYLELHDTGNNDTWSHAFFDEVITYYGTAPDIENGYDTVTAPVGREEEEIIYGEVQLKWRIAVKAE

>member
-76 IEVKSSDTAVAE
+76 IEVKSSDTAVVE
-88 AVESEGTVTVTG
+88 AVESGGTVTVTG

-127 TETDAPVFS
+127 TETDTPVFR

-142 DLKDQDF
+142 DLKDEDYL
-149 AEVTLAPVSGG
+149 EVTLAPVSGG

-438 ITVNVSYP
+438 ITVNVAYP

-517 SENGVGIEYIY
+517 SENGVEIEYIY

-554 DGDIGE
+554 EGEIGE
-560 ISENETFWENLPMFN
+560 ISASETFWENLPMFN
-575 DGKYFLGFDAPTGT
+575 DGNYFRGESKEGNVGT
-589 LSSSAFTVGGIN
+589 LTSPEFKIGGTC
-601 KISFKLGS
+601 KISFALGA
-609 GNGCFVTLEKEDG
+609 GNGCFVTLESSAG

-630 YKFDNIGNGWDSE
+630 YKFEDVGGWDAD

-661 TQWHGETVRLVINDN
+661 TQWQGETVRIVINDC
-676 ATADC
+676 ATEKI

-687 SLVTYYESADGLPK
+687 SLVTYYAAGEELPK
-701 NAFYAIDELADTTA
+701 GYTALNELADVTA
-715 LAAKIAEAKEIEI
+715 LTEKIAEAEAIEQGDYTDESYAHLGEKIAEAKELA
-728 GDYTQESFDI
+728 G
-738 LQEKITAAEE
+738 
-748 VITKKGVTEEELT
+748 KKGVTQSEIDG
-761 SALNAIDAAKNN
+761 ALNAITVAVNSLALRVPSETDAE
-773 LTLKVPVEKESDR
+773 KVIVL
-786 IESVKSGAEITIDTS
+786 KSGAEATVDVL
-801 KYVDD
+801 KYVDE
-806 NGLELTYEL
+806 NGLSLTYEL
-815 SAESGKLSVDGL
+815 STESGKLSVDGL
-827 KLTASDVTDDS
+827 KITASDVEEDS
-838 DAVVILTVKY
+838 DETVTLTVKY
-848 KGETK
+848 KGEPK
-853 LTISITVKI
+853 LTIVLTVKLT
-862 SSGDKPVVNKPE
+862 SGDKPVVNKPE

-900 PANLTLKFTVNA
+900 PANLTLTFTVNA

-974 NGGFETGDLTGWTLK
+974 NGGFETGDLTGWTYT
-989 NLDGS
+989 
-994 DFVVADGVNV
+994 VADGGA
-1004 VQDTEGYWGGTA
+1004 DF
-1016 AYNHVGKYHFN
+1016 GKVINADNYFN
-1027 GQDAG
+1027 GN
-1032 GIAEAAVYKLISS
+1032 
-1045 PFKIGG
+1045 PFNKDGDYLF
-1051 SGFISFKIGGRAAV
+1051 S
-1065 VKIYDR
+1065 
-1071 ATDTLIAK
+1071 
-1079 YFNTAYAD
+1079 
-1087 IGFDNGKPHVENG
+1087 
-1100 ARQAVMS
+1100 
-1107 TCVADLSAYKG
+1107 G
-1118 VEVYLVLEDNQAE
+1118 VESNPSFGVF
-1131 GWGHSIMDDVVT
+1131 
-1143 YYETAPQTEG
+1143 ETG
-1153 KFDTVKN
+1153 R
-1160 LCKCGYDEATGTYT
+1160 GT
-1174 TTDIPWIKAEN
+1174 
-1185 SLSVGRLK
+1185 LK
-1193 IKSNF
+1193 SSNF
-1198 EGVAAD
+1198 
-1204 AGTVDLHNY
+1204 
-1213 LYAVG
+1213 
-1218 VVVGDASAQI
+1218 I
-1228 SKQIVKVSDGST
+1228 
-1240 DYTENFNAFVLEDGK
+1240 
-1255 TYVVTYKLVSGVY
+1255 
-1268 ETETSIKIFVGNKN
+1268 
-1282 SLTNGSFEEDL
+1282 L
-1293 KGWTYSKADG
+1293 K
-1303 ALDFG
+1303 
-1308 AIISDDYYWKKPD
+1308 
-1321 YTFGKTE
+1321 
-1328 EGGKLFTGIETDS
+1328 
-1341 NPNLERGIGTLTS
+1341 
-1354 SIFTLQ
+1354 
-1360 QNGWITFRLGGAHNA
+1360 QNGWISFLMGGAHNV
-1375 NCGIRIRSAVDGRVL
+1375 NVGVRVRAVDGDIIL
-1390 AEFNNLDKGHD
+1390 AEFNNKGKGVD
-1401 GKLDKYK
+1401 GAMDRYIYK
-1408 YQFAD
+1408 FMGMQ
-1413 MTSDMQCY
+1413 SDSECY
-1421 IEIFDNATEGWGLVV
+1421 IEVFDDASGDWGCIA
-1436 VDDIVTDCGATE
+1436 VDDFQTYFGGEKPEGKEIIPYFVQGQIVNGDFGTGDFSGWTVQKEGMTGGIINADTYWGE
-1448 PDGTLINNIL
+1448 KLPFNNNGYFLSGFDTGIAEADSWSVRSSAFTLSGSGYISVRMGGNAAALKIFKADGTLIGTYKPNHFSATNFPFEGDGEGKGSWACMRTYFIDLSELIGEELYLELHDTGNNDTWSHAFFDEVITYYGTAPDIENGYDTVTAPVGREEEEIIYGEVQLKWRIAVKAE

>member
-88 AVESEGTVTVTG
+88 AVESGGTVTVTG

-127 TETDAPVFS
+127 TETDAPVFM

-142 DLKDQDF
+142 DLKDKDF

-264 WMVGG
+264 WMVGD

-333 TDTYPAGAQVT
+333 RDTYPAGAQVT

-362 PEAVKLTDTIN
+362 PEAVKLTDTID

-438 ITVNVSYP
+438 ITVNVAYP

-502 FTDTASEVVLTVTAV
+502 FTDTESEVVLTVTAV
-517 SENGVGIEYIY
+517 SENGVEIEYIY

-560 ISENETFWENLPMFN
+560 ISASKTFWENLPMFN
-575 DGKYFLGFDAPTGT
+575 DGNYFRGESKEGNVGT
-589 LSSSAFTVGGIN
+589 LTSPEFKIGGTG
-601 KISFKLGS
+601 KISFALGA
-609 GNGCFVTLEKEDG
+609 GNGCFVTLESSAG

-630 YKFDNIGNGWDSE
+630 YKFEDVGVWDAD

-661 TQWHGETVRLVINDN
+661 AQWQGETVRIVINDC
-676 ATADC
+676 ATEKI

-687 SLVTYYESADGLPK
+687 SLVTYYAAGEELPK
-701 NAFYAIDELADTTA
+701 GYTALNELADVTA
-715 LAAKIAEAKEIEI
+715 LTEKIAEAEAIEQGDYTDESYAHLGEKIAEAKELA
-728 GDYTQESFDI
+728 S
-738 LQEKITAAEE
+738 
-748 VITKKGVTEEELT
+748 KKGVTQSEIDG
-761 SALNAIDAAKNN
+761 ALNAITVAVNSLALRVPSETDAE
-773 LTLKVPVEKESDR
+773 KVIVL
-786 IESVKSGAEITIDTS
+786 KSGAEATVDVL
-801 KYVDD
+801 KYVDE
-806 NGLELTYEL
+806 NGLSLTYEL
-815 SAESGKLSVDGL
+815 STESGKLSVDGL
-827 KLTASDVTDDS
+827 KITASDVEEDS
-838 DAVVILTVKY
+838 DETVTLTVKY
-848 KGETK
+848 KGEPK
-853 LTISITVKI
+853 LTIVLTVKLT
-862 SSGDKPVVNKPE
+862 SGDKPVVNKPE
-874 VVQNIDIFTLTD
+874 VVQDIDIFTLTD

-974 NGGFETGDLTGWTLK
+974 NGGFETGDLTGWTYT
-989 NLDGS
+989 
-994 DFVVADGVNV
+994 VADGGA
-1004 VQDTEGYWGGTA
+1004 DF
-1016 AYNHVGKYHFN
+1016 GKVINADNYFN
-1027 GQDAG
+1027 GN
-1032 GIAEAAVYKLISS
+1032 
-1045 PFKIGG
+1045 PFNKDGDYLF
-1051 SGFISFKIGGRAAV
+1051 S
-1065 VKIYDR
+1065 
-1071 ATDTLIAK
+1071 
-1079 YFNTAYAD
+1079 
-1087 IGFDNGKPHVENG
+1087 
-1100 ARQAVMS
+1100 
-1107 TCVADLSAYKG
+1107 G
-1118 VEVYLVLEDNQAE
+1118 VESNPSFGVF
-1131 GWGHSIMDDVVT
+1131 
-1143 YYETAPQTEG
+1143 ETG
-1153 KFDTVKN
+1153 R
-1160 LCKCGYDEATGTYT
+1160 GT
-1174 TTDIPWIKAEN
+1174 
-1185 SLSVGRLK
+1185 LK
-1193 IKSNF
+1193 SSNF
-1198 EGVAAD
+1198 
-1204 AGTVDLHNY
+1204 
-1213 LYAVG
+1213 
-1218 VVVGDASAQI
+1218 I
-1228 SKQIVKVSDGST
+1228 
-1240 DYTENFNAFVLEDGK
+1240 
-1255 TYVVTYKLVSGVY
+1255 
-1268 ETETSIKIFVGNKN
+1268 
-1282 SLTNGSFEEDL
+1282 L
-1293 KGWTYSKADG
+1293 K
-1303 ALDFG
+1303 
-1308 AIISDDYYWKKPD
+1308 
-1321 YTFGKTE
+1321 
-1328 EGGKLFTGIETDS
+1328 
-1341 NPNLERGIGTLTS
+1341 
-1354 SIFTLQ
+1354 
-1360 QNGWITFRLGGAHNA
+1360 QNGWISFLMGGAHNV
-1375 NCGIRIRSAVDGRVL
+1375 NVGVRVRAVDGDIIL
-1390 AEFNNLDKGHD
+1390 AEFNNKGKGVD
-1401 GKLDKYK
+1401 GAMDRYIYK
-1408 YQFAD
+1408 FMGMQ
-1413 MTSDMQCY
+1413 SDSECY
-1421 IEIFDNATEGWGLVV
+1421 IEVFDDASGDWGCIA
-1436 VDDIVTDCGATE
+1436 VDDFQTYFGGEKPEGKEIIPYFVQGQIVNGDFGTGDFSGWTVQKEGMTGGIINADTYWGE
-1448 PDGTLINNIL
+1448 KLPFNNNGYFLSGFDTGIAEADSWSVRSSAFTLSGSGYISVRMGGNAAALKIFKADGTLIGTYKPNHFSATNFPFEGDGEGKGSWACMRTYFIDLSELIGEELYLELHDTGNNDTWSHAFFDEVITYYGTAPDIENGYDTVTAPVGREEEEIIYGEVQLKWRIAVKAE

>member
-88 AVESEGTVTVTG
+88 AVESGGTVTVTG

-127 TETDAPVFS
+127 TETDAPVFR

-383 LEISDY
+383 LAISDY

-431 CGEITAV
+431 CGGITAV

-517 SENGVGIEYIY
+517 SENGKEIEYIY

-554 DGDIGE
+554 DGGIGE

-630 YKFDNIGNGWDSE
+630 YKFDNIGNGWDSD

-715 LAAKIAEAKEIEI
+715 LAAKIAEAKEIKI

-738 LQEKITAAEE
+738 LREKITAAEE

-815 SAESGKLSVDGL
+815 SAESDKLTVDGL
-827 KLTASDVTDDS
+827 KLIASDVTDDS

-874 VVQNIDIFTLTD
+874 VVQDIDIFTLTD

-974 NGGFETGDLTGWTLK
+974 NGGFETGDLTGWTYT
-989 NLDGS
+989 
-994 DFVVADGVNV
+994 VADGGADFGKVINADNDFNGNPFNKDGDYLFSGVESNPSFGFFETGRGTLKSSNFILKQNGWISFLMGGAHNVNIGV
-1004 VQDTEGYWGGTA
+1004 RVRAVDGDIILAEFNNKGKGVDGAMDRYIYKFTGMQSDSECYIEVFDDASGDWGCIAVDDFQTYFGGEKPEGKEIIPYFVQGQIVNGDFGTGDFSGWTVQKEGMTGGIINADTYWGE
-1016 AYNHVGKYHFN
+1016 KLPFN
-1027 GQDAG
+1027 NNGYFLSGFDT
-1032 GIAEAAVYKLISS
+1032 GIAEADSWSVRSS
-1045 PFKIGG
+1045 AFTLSG
-1051 SGFISFKIGGRAAV
+1051 SGYISVRMGGNAAALKIFKADG
-1065 VKIYDR
+1065 
-1071 ATDTLIAK
+1071 TLIGTYKPNHFSATNFPFEGDGEGK
-1079 YFNTAYAD
+1079 GSWACMRTYFID
-1087 IGFDNGKPHVENG
+1087 LSELIGEELYLELHDTGDNGAWSH
-1100 ARQAVMS
+1100 AFF
-1107 TCVADLSAYKG
+1107 
-1118 VEVYLVLEDNQAE
+1118 
-1131 GWGHSIMDDVVT
+1131 DDVVT
-1143 YYETAPQTEG
+1143 YYENVPDIENG
-1153 KFDTVKN
+1153 FDTVTAPVGREEEEIIYGEVQLKWR
-1160 LCKCGYDEATGTYT
+1160 LAV
-1174 TTDIPWIKAEN
+1174 KAE
-1185 SLSVGRLK
+1185 
-1193 IKSNF
+1193 
-1198 EGVAAD
+1198 
-1204 AGTVDLHNY
+1204 
-1213 LYAVG
+1213 
-1218 VVVGDASAQI
+1218 
-1228 SKQIVKVSDGST
+1228 
-1240 DYTENFNAFVLEDGK
+1240 
-1255 TYVVTYKLVSGVY
+1255 
-1268 ETETSIKIFVGNKN
+1268 
-1282 SLTNGSFEEDL
+1282 
-1293 KGWTYSKADG
+1293 
-1303 ALDFG
+1303 
-1308 AIISDDYYWKKPD
+1308 
-1321 YTFGKTE
+1321 
-1328 EGGKLFTGIETDS
+1328 
-1341 NPNLERGIGTLTS
+1341 
-1354 SIFTLQ
+1354 
-1360 QNGWITFRLGGAHNA
+1360 
-1375 NCGIRIRSAVDGRVL
+1375 
-1390 AEFNNLDKGHD
+1390 
-1401 GKLDKYK
+1401 
-1408 YQFAD
+1408 
-1413 MTSDMQCY
+1413 
-1421 IEIFDNATEGWGLVV
+1421 
-1436 VDDIVTDCGATE
+1436 
-1448 PDGTLINNIL
+1448 

>member
-88 AVESEGTVTVTG
+88 AVESGGTVTVTG

-183 FTPAE
+183 FTPAG

-344 VTGNLNFTAVIG
+344 VTENLNFTAVIG

-362 PEAVKLTDTIN
+362 PEAVKLTDTID

-438 ITVNVSYP
+438 ITVNVAYP

-517 SENGVGIEYIY
+517 SENGVEIEYIY

-554 DGDIGE
+554 EGGIGE

-575 DGKYFLGFDAPTGT
+575 DGKYFLGFDAPMGT

-738 LQEKITAAEE
+738 LREKITAAEE

-815 SAESGKLSVDGL
+815 STESGKLSVDGL
-827 KLTASDVTDDS
+827 KITASDVEEDS
-838 DAVVILTVKY
+838 DETVTLTVKY
-848 KGETK
+848 KGEPK
-853 LTISITVKI
+853 LTIVLTVKLT
-862 SSGDKPVVNKPE
+862 SGDKPVVNKPE
-874 VVQNIDIFTLTD
+874 VVQDIDIYTLTD

-974 NGGFETGDLTGWTLK
+974 NAGFETGDLTGWTYT
-989 NLDGS
+989 
-994 DFVVADGVNV
+994 VADGGA
-1004 VQDTEGYWGGTA
+1004 DF
-1016 AYNHVGKYHFN
+1016 GKVINADNDFN
-1027 GQDAG
+1027 GN
-1032 GIAEAAVYKLISS
+1032 
-1045 PFKIGG
+1045 PFNKDGDYLF
-1051 SGFISFKIGGRAAV
+1051 S
-1065 VKIYDR
+1065 
-1071 ATDTLIAK
+1071 
-1079 YFNTAYAD
+1079 
-1087 IGFDNGKPHVENG
+1087 
-1100 ARQAVMS
+1100 
-1107 TCVADLSAYKG
+1107 G
-1118 VEVYLVLEDNQAE
+1118 VESNPSF
-1131 GWGHSIMDDVVT
+1131 GFF
-1143 YYETAPQTEG
+1143 ETG
-1153 KFDTVKN
+1153 R
-1160 LCKCGYDEATGTYT
+1160 GT
-1174 TTDIPWIKAEN
+1174 
-1185 SLSVGRLK
+1185 LK
-1193 IKSNF
+1193 SSNF
-1198 EGVAAD
+1198 
-1204 AGTVDLHNY
+1204 
-1213 LYAVG
+1213 
-1218 VVVGDASAQI
+1218 I
-1228 SKQIVKVSDGST
+1228 
-1240 DYTENFNAFVLEDGK
+1240 
-1255 TYVVTYKLVSGVY
+1255 
-1268 ETETSIKIFVGNKN
+1268 
-1282 SLTNGSFEEDL
+1282 L
-1293 KGWTYSKADG
+1293 K
-1303 ALDFG
+1303 
-1308 AIISDDYYWKKPD
+1308 
-1321 YTFGKTE
+1321 
-1328 EGGKLFTGIETDS
+1328 
-1341 NPNLERGIGTLTS
+1341 
-1354 SIFTLQ
+1354 
-1360 QNGWITFRLGGAHNA
+1360 QNGWISFLMGGAHNV
-1375 NCGIRIRSAVDGRVL
+1375 NVGVRVRAVDGDIIL
-1390 AEFNNLDKGHD
+1390 AEFNNKGKGVD
-1401 GKLDKYK
+1401 GAMDRYIYK
-1408 YQFAD
+1408 FTGMQ
-1413 MTSDMQCY
+1413 SDSECY
-1421 IEIFDNATEGWGLVV
+1421 IEVFDDASGDWGCIA
-1436 VDDIVTDCGATE
+1436 VDDFQTYFGGEKPEGKEIIPYFVQGQIVNGDFGTGDFSGWTVQKEGMTGGIINADTYWGE
-1448 PDGTLINNIL
+1448 KLPFNNKGYFLSGFDTGIAEADSWSVRSSAFTLSGSGYISVRMGGNAAALKIFKADGTLIGTYKPNHFSDTNFPFEGDGEGKGSWACMRTYFIDLSGHIGEELYLELHDTGSGAWANAFFDEVITYYGTAPDIENGFDTVTAPVGREEEEIIYGEVQLKWRIAVKAE

>member
-76 IEVKSSDTAVAE
+76 IEVKSSDTAVVE
-88 AVESEGTVTVTG
+88 AVESGGTVTVTG

-127 TETDAPVFS
+127 TETDTPVFR

-142 DLKDQDF
+142 DLKDEDYL
-149 AEVTLAPVSGG
+149 EVTLAPVSGG

-438 ITVNVSYP
+438 ITVNVAYP

-517 SENGVGIEYIY
+517 SENGVEIEYIY

-554 DGDIGE
+554 EGEIGE
-560 ISENETFWENLPMFN
+560 ISASETFWENLPMFN
-575 DGKYFLGFDAPTGT
+575 DGNYFRGESKEGNVGT
-589 LSSSAFTVGGIN
+589 LTSPEFKIGGTC
-601 KISFKLGS
+601 KISFALGA
-609 GNGCFVTLEKEDG
+609 GNGCFVTLESSAG

-630 YKFDNIGNGWDSE
+630 YKFEDVGGWDAD

-661 TQWHGETVRLVINDN
+661 TQWQGETVRIVINDC
-676 ATADC
+676 AT
-681 GFVTFD
+681 
-687 SLVTYYESADGLPK
+687 
-701 NAFYAIDELADTTA
+701 
-715 LAAKIAEAKEIEI
+715 
-728 GDYTQESFDI
+728 
-738 LQEKITAAEE
+738 
-748 VITKKGVTEEELT
+748 
-761 SALNAIDAAKNN
+761 
-773 LTLKVPVEKESDR
+773 
-786 IESVKSGAEITIDTS
+786 
-801 KYVDD
+801 
-806 NGLELTYEL
+806 
-815 SAESGKLSVDGL
+815 
-827 KLTASDVTDDS
+827 
-838 DAVVILTVKY
+838 
-848 KGETK
+848 
-853 LTISITVKI
+853 
-862 SSGDKPVVNKPE
+862 
-874 VVQNIDIFTLTD
+874 
-886 KNKIKID
+886 
-893 FAQNVSN
+893 
-900 PANLTLKFTVNA
+900 
-912 DGNSEE
+912 
-918 LTLDADNCYE
+918 
-928 YNFDGNYSDEAV
+928 
-940 EVIFNVTVGS
+940 
-950 EENALTVIYTYKLVI
+950 
-965 KDTTAYRVV
+965 
-974 NGGFETGDLTGWTLK
+974 
-989 NLDGS
+989 
-994 DFVVADGVNV
+994 
-1004 VQDTEGYWGGTA
+1004 
-1016 AYNHVGKYHFN
+1016 
-1027 GQDAG
+1027 
-1032 GIAEAAVYKLISS
+1032 
-1045 PFKIGG
+1045 
-1051 SGFISFKIGGRAAV
+1051 
-1065 VKIYDR
+1065 
-1071 ATDTLIAK
+1071 
-1079 YFNTAYAD
+1079 
-1087 IGFDNGKPHVENG
+1087 
-1100 ARQAVMS
+1100 
-1107 TCVADLSAYKG
+1107 
-1118 VEVYLVLEDNQAE
+1118 
-1131 GWGHSIMDDVVT
+1131 
-1143 YYETAPQTEG
+1143 
-1153 KFDTVKN
+1153 
-1160 LCKCGYDEATGTYT
+1160 
-1174 TTDIPWIKAEN
+1174 
-1185 SLSVGRLK
+1185 
-1193 IKSNF
+1193 
-1198 EGVAAD
+1198 
-1204 AGTVDLHNY
+1204 
-1213 LYAVG
+1213 
-1218 VVVGDASAQI
+1218 
-1228 SKQIVKVSDGST
+1228 
-1240 DYTENFNAFVLEDGK
+1240 
-1255 TYVVTYKLVSGVY
+1255 
-1268 ETETSIKIFVGNKN
+1268 
-1282 SLTNGSFEEDL
+1282 
-1293 KGWTYSKADG
+1293 
-1303 ALDFG
+1303 
-1308 AIISDDYYWKKPD
+1308 
-1321 YTFGKTE
+1321 
-1328 EGGKLFTGIETDS
+1328 
-1341 NPNLERGIGTLTS
+1341 
-1354 SIFTLQ
+1354 
-1360 QNGWITFRLGGAHNA
+1360 
-1375 NCGIRIRSAVDGRVL
+1375 
-1390 AEFNNLDKGHD
+1390 
-1401 GKLDKYK
+1401 
-1408 YQFAD
+1408 
-1413 MTSDMQCY
+1413 
-1421 IEIFDNATEGWGLVV
+1421 
-1436 VDDIVTDCGATE
+1436 
-1448 PDGTLINNIL
+1448 